1 MNVKKICVTG
11 DKGFI
16 GRALKNEL
24 ERLGYIVL
32 GLESW
37 IFDRPR
43 WQDRLHEYLVNLSPD
58 VVFHVGACS
67 DTLSTDVN
75 NMMKLNV
82 ECTHIIS
89 DWCQFKG
96 IPFIFSSSA
105 SVYGNGQHPENLYA
119 WSKYMAEQYVTKC
132 GGISLRYFNVYG
144 MDERG
149 KGKMAS
155 MIYQIF
161 EKNRKGEEIKLFPNN
176 PTRDFV
182 YVKDVVSANIFAWK
196 FYSQLK
202 GSYYDVGTCESRSFE
217 DICNSLNVEYTYTS
231 EEIVPKGY
239 QMFTQA
245 DQRKLMIGWKADYN
259 LEKGIEDYLYALRL
273 TYLHF

>member
-1 MNVKKICVTG
+1 MNAKKICVTG

-37 IFDRPR
+37 IFDRVR

-82 ECTHIIS
+82 ESTHIIS
-89 DWCQFKG
+89 DWCQYKG
-96 IPFIFSSSA
+96 IPFVFSSSA

-144 MDERG
+144 MDERA
-149 KGKMAS
+149 KGNMAS

-161 EKNRKGEEIKLFPNN
+161 EKNKNGEEIKLFPNK

-217 DICNSLNVEYTYTS
+217 DICNALNVKYTYTS
-231 EEIVPKGY
+231 EENVPKGY
-239 QMFTQA
+239 QMFTEA
-245 DQRKLMIGWKADYN
+245 DQRKLMIGWHADYN
-259 LEKGIEDYLYALRL
+259 LEKGIEDYLHALRL
-273 TYLHF
+273 TDLHF

>member
-1 MNVKKICVTG
+1 MNAKKICVTG

-37 IFDRPR
+37 IFDRVR

-58 VVFHVGACS
+58 VVFHIGACS
-67 DTLSTDVN
+67 DTLSTNVN

-82 ECTHIIS
+82 ESTHIIS

-144 MDERG
+144 MDERA
-149 KGKMAS
+149 KGKMSS

-161 EKNRKGEEIKLFPNN
+161 EKNRKGEQIQLFPNK

-196 FYSQLK
+196 FYSHLK

-217 DICNSLNVEYTYTS
+217 DICKALSVEYTYTS
-231 EEIVPKGY
+231 EENVPKGY

-245 DQRKLMIGWKADYN
+245 DERKLMIGWNADYN
-259 LEKGIEDYLYALRL
+259 LEKGIEDYVHALRL
-273 TYLHF
+273 TDLHF

>member
-1 MNVKKICVTG
+1 MNPKKVCVTG

-16 GRALKNEL
+16 GRALRNEL
-24 ERLGYIVL
+24 EKQGYIVL

-37 IFDRPR
+37 IFDRVR
-43 WQDRLHEYLVNLSPD
+43 WQDRLHEYLVNLNPD
-58 VVFHVGACS
+58 AVFHVGACS

-82 ECTHIIS
+82 ESTHIIA
-89 DWCQFKG
+89 DWCEFKS

-132 GGISLRYFNVYG
+132 KGISLRYFNVYG
-144 MDERG
+144 MDEKH
-149 KGKMAS
+149 KGNMAS
-155 MIYQIF
+155 MIYQIYD
-161 EKNRKGEEIKLFPNN
+161 KNNRGENITLFPNN

-182 YVKDVVSANIFAWK
+182 YVKDVVSANIFAWQ
-196 FYSQLK
+196 FFDQLK

-217 DICNSLNVEYTYTS
+217 DICKILNVDYTYTS
-231 EEIVPKGY
+231 EDKIPKGY
-239 QMFTQA
+239 QMFTSA
-245 DQRKLMIGWKADYN
+245 DQRKIMIGWKAEYP
-259 LEKGIEDYLYALRL
+259 LEKGIEDYAHALRVSEI
-273 TYLHF
+273 HI